1 MTFISYGRSYAG
13 RVIVALLLA
22 AAAALFIVQGQRLNA
37 QQNDYLSREQRARV
51 EKLKVEA
58 LTPSDASAVLLGRMQ
73 TLWEWVNAW
82 SLTGGKVPVD
92 IPAIIATHFRTLR
105 NTTPNATAQ
114 QLKTISD
121 FITRYTHDFKL
132 LDETPDALGKL
143 GLSKPGPFRAGEY
156 VSFEQTWTVGALPM
170 AEGGGLLLTVG
181 RGASPQVADPAAD
194 DYVTIRCSNAA
205 ARFEVERDWGQWTSF
220 ITRQTL
226 NFRLRGASLK
236 KGDTVTITYGDT
248 ARGSKGVKLQAAS
261 NDQVYFPIHLD
272 MGGKGLPMTPH
283 WPAVVVL
290 GAAEIAYVNA
300 VAPSVLKTGESFAL
314 AVRSEDR
321 MKNLSSATTP
331 EYQVLLNN
339 EPFQTI
345 PAGSPALMTLNNL
358 KLAKPGVYRFQLRSR
373 DGKLTA
379 QSNPILVEENP
390 AQRIYWGETHGHS
403 GFAEGLGS
411 ADGYFRFGRDVARLD
426 FLTLSE
432 HDLWMDD
439 FEWKTMQET
448 TQRYEARG
456 KFTTILGY
464 EWTGANPIG
473 GHHNVFFSANN
484 ARRAPLQETVD
495 LDELY
500 KKLRSLHDPK
510 EVLIIP
516 HAHQSGDWNRNDAEM
531 ERQVEIQS
539 GHGTFEYFG
548 NKYLQNGFEVGF
560 VGASDNHNGHPGYSG
575 IGNRQLGGLAAVLS
589 PRNTSE
595 EIFKGLRN
603 RLTYAT
609 TGERIILD
617 VALNGGRMGQ
627 RQAATNERKLR
638 ARVHGTEPIDTIDVI
653 KNGRVVYSRR
663 YLETQIQ
670 PRVWVQVK
678 LEAPAEVFNGHKNP
692 RQARLW
698 RGAIEIK
705 GAKLAGFKEPW
716 FAQPATY
723 RVARNAQNPNR
734 LEYTLNTRGR
744 GVAILLEL
752 EGADIAT
759 EVTVQSAATREPDP
773 TDGTTPEMM
782 DRPLADIPA
791 VRYAV
796 RLGELKQGQAQYTQ
810 TIGQNVDTI
819 QLQLMPGDGALDR
832 EFTWADLTELKAG
845 DYYYVRVTQVDGSM
859 AWSSPF
865 WVGGQ
870 AKRYTPP
877 ANPRNQSK

>member
-1 MTFISYGRSYAG
+1 MTFRSSYTKRFLV
-13 RVIVALLLA
+13 VILLA
-22 AAAALFIVQGQRLNA
+22 LVATWLIVQGERFNA
-37 QQNDYLSREQRARV
+37 QKKEYLSRDLRARV

-58 LTPSDASAVLLGRMQ
+58 VTSLTPTVGDAPAVLLARLQ

-92 IPAIIATHFRTLR
+92 LPAIIATHFRTLR
-105 NTTPNATAQ
+105 NPSPTATAE
-114 QLKTISD
+114 QLKTIAD
-121 FITRYTHDFKL
+121 FLTRYTHDFKL
-132 LDETPDALGKL
+132 LDETPVALGKL
-143 GLSKPGPFRAGEY
+143 TLSKPGPFRAGES
-156 VSFEQTWTVGALPM
+156 VSFEQTWTVGGLPM

-181 RGASPQVADPAAD
+181 RGASPQVTDPAAD
-194 DYVTIRCSNAA
+194 DFVTIRCSNTA

-236 KGDTVTITYGDT
+236 PGDTVTISYGDT
-248 ARGSKGVKLQAAS
+248 ARGSKGVKMQPSS
-261 NDQVYFPIHLD
+261 NDQVNFPIHLD
-272 MGGKGLPMTPH
+272 LEGKGLPMTPH

-290 GAAEIAYVNA
+290 GAAEIAYLNA
-300 VAPSVLKTGESFAL
+300 VAPSIVKTGESFAL

-321 MKNLSSATTP
+321 MKNLSSGATP

-339 EPFQTI
+339 QPFKTL
-345 PAGSPALMTLNNL
+345 PANSPALTVLTDL
-358 KLAKPGVYRFQLRSR
+358 KLAKAGVYRFQIRSR
-373 DGKLTA
+373 DGRLTS
-379 QSNPILVEENP
+379 QSNPILVADSP
-390 AQRIYWGETHGHS
+390 ARRIFWGETHGHS
-403 GFAEGLGS
+403 GFAEGQGS
-411 ADGYFRFGRDVARLD
+411 ADGYFRFGREVARLD

-439 FEWKTMQET
+439 FEWKTIQET
-448 TQRYEARG
+448 TKKYGVPG

-464 EWTGANPIG
+464 EWTGANPLG
-473 GHHNVFFSANN
+473 GHHNVFFSAPDM
-484 ARRAPLQETVD
+484 RRAPLQETVD

-500 KKLRSLHDPK
+500 QKLRALHDPK

-531 ERQVEIQS
+531 ERLAEIQS

-575 IGNRQLGGLAAVLS
+575 IGNRQLGGLAAVQA

-603 RLTYAT
+603 RQTYAT

-617 VALNGGRMGQ
+617 VDLNSVGMGQ
-627 RQAATNERKLR
+627 RQAATRDRKVR

-653 KNGRVVYSRR
+653 KNGKVVYSRR
-663 YLETQIQ
+663 YLETQLK

-678 LEAPAEVFNGHKNP
+678 LEAPAEVFNGHNNP

-698 RGAIEIK
+698 RGAIEVK
-705 GAKLAGFKEPW
+705 GAQLVGYKEPW
-716 FAQPATY
+716 FAQPASY
-723 RVARNAQNPNR
+723 RFARNAQNPNR
-734 LEYTLNTRGR
+734 LDYALNTRGR
-744 GVAILLEL
+744 GVAMLLEL

-759 EVTVQSAATREPDP
+759 EVTVQSAATREPEP
-773 TDGTTPEMM
+773 TDGTTPAMM

-791 VRYAV
+791 VRYAI
-796 RLGELKQGQAQYTQ
+796 RLGDLKQGQAQFSQ
-810 TIGQNVDTI
+810 TIGQNVDI
-819 QLQLMPGDGALDR
+819 VQLQLVPGDGALDR
-832 EFTWADLTELKAG
+832 EFTWADLAELKEG
-845 DYYYVRVTQVDGSM
+845 DYYYVRVAQVDGSM

-877 ANPRNQSK
+877 VRK